1 MVCRYLYGTE
11 IGGIDL
17 KHHVKDLK
25 GNLGWVVERQNPTT
39 KQKEYC
45 IDLHHQ
51 IDPSDGKFTSA
62 GDFIWEKV
70 KPRARRAIAE
80 QLANFLEEKRLK
92 RGRNASYRQTHKN
105 KNESAASLARQ
116 AKASSKTSDNHVGKV
131 IRTPFKQHNDD
142 MSTIGR
148 EVGSVDFS
156 FNNSQGMQSVGLSQ
170 AKDLHQLIA
179 MENRAANDFSKH
191 SGEAIGILAG
201 HYFGNMQKR
210 ERFRANYV
218 NRLTARTR

>member
-51 IDPSDGKFTSA
+51 IDPSDGKFISA

-92 RGRNASYRQTHKN
+92 RGRNASYRQTHKK

-116 AKASSKTSDNHVGKV
+116 AKASSKTS
-131 IRTPFKQHNDD
+131 TY
-142 MSTIGR
+142 T
-148 EVGSVDFS
+148 
-156 FNNSQGMQSVGLSQ
+156 LQ
-170 AKDLHQLIA
+170 ATQ
-179 MENRAANDFSKH
+179 
-191 SGEAIGILAG
+191 
-201 HYFGNMQKR
+201 
-210 ERFRANYV
+210 
-218 NRLTARTR
+218 